1 MLNQTIAL
9 PRRETAKAA
18 IFDFLI
24 LAALYFLPTIS
35 HLLAFPVY
43 LFEPMRIG
51 IVLVLAY
58 TSKRNAYLLALTLPV
73 FSYIVAAH
81 PVFVKALLIG
91 VEMTLNVW
99 LFYAL
104 TRRINNTFAAMA
116 ISILASKIVYYAAK
130 YVLISTGLLVS
141 ELVST
146 PFIYQAVVLLLSSV
160 MIYFLAKSNR
170 EA

>member
-1 MLNQTIAL
+1 MNTAIAL
-9 PRRETAKAA
+9 PQQETAKAA
-18 IFDFLI
+18 ILDFLI
-24 LAALYFLPTIS
+24 LTALYLLPTIS

-58 TSKRNAYLLALTLPV
+58 TSRRNAYILALTLPV

-91 VEMTLNVW
+91 VEMTLNIWV
-99 LFYAL
+99 FYAL
-104 TRRINNTFAAMA
+104 TKRINNTFAAMA

-146 PFIYQAVVLLLSSV
+146 PFIYQAAVMLILSLW
-160 MIYFLAKSNR
+160 IYLVARSNEAKY
-170 EA
+170 